1 VTAEPKPPIEPV
13 RWRPPASRPLPTPD
27 LDRRLRIVFL
37 PGPSPEDV
45 VVDADG
51 GVWTGL
57 ADGKIVRIDS
67 ETGSNREVADTG
79 GRPLGLAVAR
89 DGRLLVCD
97 SHRGLLRMDT
107 ATGEFET
114 LVTEVEGRPL
124 KFCSNVVESSDGTL
138 YFTESTDRFHYE
150 FYKGA
155 ALEARGS
162 GALFRRDPDGTVT
175 TLLAGLYFANGV
187 TLTADE
193 SAVVFAETIG
203 ARLSKFW
210 LTGPDEGTVTPLADR
225 LPGYPDNISTGPDGR
240 IWVAMVSDRNAIVER
255 LSPRAPA
262 LRKLLWQ
269 LPYGMLP
276 NLKPVVWVLAVDPVD
291 GRVLTQLRQRHP
303 SFGSST
309 GVAQHGDRVW
319 IGGIGAPTVAYFDL

>member
-1 VTAEPKPPIEPV
+1 VTAEPKPPIDPV
-13 RWRPPASRPLPTPD
+13 RWRPPLSRPLPTPD

-67 ETGSNREVADTG
+67 ETGSNAEVADTG

-89 DGRLLVCD
+89 DGRLLICD

-114 LVTEVEGRPL
+114 LVAEVDGRPL
-124 KFCSNVVESSDGTL
+124 RFCSNVVESSDGTL

-155 ALEARGS
+155 FLDARGS
-162 GALFRRDPDGTVT
+162 GALYRRDPDGAVTV
-175 TLLAGLYFANGV
+175 LASGLYFANGV

-193 SAVVFAETIG
+193 SALVFAETSA

-210 LTGPDEGTVTPLADR
+210 LSGPDAGTVTPLVQE

-240 IWVAMVSDRNAIVER
+240 IWVAMVSERNATVER
-255 LSPRAPA
+255 LAPKAPA
-262 LRKLLWQ
+262 LRKLLWR
-269 LPYGMLP
+269 LPYGLLP
-276 NLKPVVWVLAVDPVD
+276 DTKPLVWVLAIDPDD

-303 SFGSST
+303 SFGAST
-309 GVAQHGDRVW
+309 GVVQHGDRVW
-319 IGGIGAPTVAYFDL
+319 VGGIGSPTVAYFDL